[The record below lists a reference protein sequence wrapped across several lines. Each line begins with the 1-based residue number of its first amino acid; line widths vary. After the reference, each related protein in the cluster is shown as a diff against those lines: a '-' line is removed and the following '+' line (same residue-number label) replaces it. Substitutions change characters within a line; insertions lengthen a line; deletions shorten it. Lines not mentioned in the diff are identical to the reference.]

1 MKSKE
6 KQARRALDHD
16 AEGSYLLKEQ
26 ENGRRLSRKNHRLQ
40 CSSEKFLAKLRWS
53 LRAMTAY

>member
-40 CSSEKFLAKLRWS
+40 CSSEKFLAKLR
-53 LRAMTAY
+53 